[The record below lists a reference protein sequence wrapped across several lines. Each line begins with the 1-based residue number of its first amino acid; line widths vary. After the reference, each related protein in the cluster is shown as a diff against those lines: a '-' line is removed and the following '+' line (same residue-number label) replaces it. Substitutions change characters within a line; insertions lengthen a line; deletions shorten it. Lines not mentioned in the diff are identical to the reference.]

1 MELSRRS
8 FIKGAL
14 TSGAVTTALG
24 FDVTPALAQSR
35 ELKISRTTETHSIC
49 PYCAVACGVII
60 HTLGD
65 KAGNVK
71 PTVIHVEGDP
81 DNPINQGAL
90 CPKGITLRQFIVND
104 QRVTRP
110 LYRAAGSNEWKP
122 IAWDDAIER
131 MARLIKNTRDA
142 GFEVKDSMG
151 RLVNRLTNTAI
162 IGGCTDTNEVNYLLG
177 KFRFGLGILAYENQ
191 ARL

>member
-65 KAGNVK
+65 KAGNVT

-122 IAWDDAIER
+122 MSWDDAIER
-131 MARLIKNTRDA
+131 MARLIKDTRDA

-177 KFRFGLGILAYENQ
+177 KFRFGLGVIPYENQ

>member
-1 MELSRRS
+1 MPISRRH
-8 FIKGAL
+8 FIRGAL
-14 TSGAVTTALG
+14 TSGAVSTAFG
-24 FDVTPALAQSR
+24 FDLTSARAQSR

-65 KAGNVK
+65 GAGNVK
-71 PTVIHVEGDP
+71 PTVVHVEGDP
-81 DNPINQGAL
+81 DSPINQGAL

-104 QRVTRP
+104 QRVMEPR
-110 LYRAAGSNEWKP
+110 YRAPGSREWTT
-122 IAWDDAIER
+122 ISWDEAIER
-131 MARLIKNTRDA
+131 MARLIKDTRDT
-142 GFEVKDSMG
+142 GFEERDANG
-151 RLVNRLTNTAI
+151 RLVNRLGNTAI

-177 KFRFGLGILAYENQ
+177 KFRFGLGVLAYENQ

>member
-1 MELSRRS
+1 MELSRRG

-14 TSGAVTTALG
+14 TGGAITTAFG
-24 FDVTPALAQSR
+24 FNAAPALAQAR
-35 ELKISRTTETHSIC
+35 ELKIARTTETHSIC

-71 PTVIHVEGDP
+71 PTVVHVEGDP

-90 CPKGITLRQFIVND
+90 CPKGITLRQFVVND
-104 QRVTRP
+104 QRLTRP
-110 LYRAAGSNEWKP
+110 QYRAAGSKEY
-122 IAWDDAIER
+122 ITLSWDDAIER

-142 GFEVKDSMG
+142 GFEVKDSAG
-151 RLVNRLTNTAI
+151 RLVNRLTNAAI

-177 KFRFGLGILAYENQ
+177 KFRFGLGIVAYENQ